1 MAEPRSNTTLVE
13 VTFIDGEVKTY
24 TITAGIGI
32 GQYLAREASQ
42 TGILVL
48 FNDEASHG
56 VPLAQVREYVL
67 RPAPEEGAASFAGEC
82 SDSCQ
87 GACPNCRGRLT

>member
-1 MAEPRSNTTLVE
+1 MVERNNRTEVE

-32 GQYLAREASQ
+32 GQYLAREASA

-48 FNDEASHG
+48 FNDDESHG
-56 VPLAQVREYVL
+56 IPLAQVREYVL
-67 RPAPEEGAASFAGEC
+67 RPAPEEEAAA
-82 SDSCQ
+82 
-87 GACPNCRGRLT
+87 